1 MRYFN
6 EMSMTLLI
14 QQNESLQK
22 EFANLGYD
30 ASEKGLEQIK
40 LLINNHFLN
49 HKCKK
54 ALNKIFK
61 AHVENATGYIPAM
74 YDSIKQV
81 NSIFKPFEGQ
91 RFYTYSI
98 DERNGEYEY
107 THKGVVA
114 LDDGTSPDE
123 WLEDYTSDFYGG
135 EDNKPD
141 EDHKGGYWFNGEI
154 LCWAGGTQEISKDEF
169 DVVNKYI

>member
-1 MRYFN
+1 
-6 EMSMTLLI
+6 MSMTLLI

-54 ALNKIFK
+54 VLTKIFK
-61 AHVENATGYIPAM
+61 EHVENATGYIPAM
-74 YDSIKQV
+74 YDGFDDVCSV
-81 NSIFKPFEGQ
+81 FEPFEGQ

-114 LDDGTSPDE
+114 LDDGTNADE
-123 WLEDYTSDFYGG
+123 WLEEYTSDFYGG
-135 EDNKPD
+135 GGDEED
-141 EDHKGGYWFNGEI
+141 GGYWFNGEI
-154 LCWAGGTQEISKDEF
+154 MCFAGGTQEISKDVF
-169 DVVNKYI
+169 DVVKKYI

>member
-1 MRYFN
+1 MIYFN
-6 EMSMTLLI
+6 EMSMVLLI

-22 EFANLGYD
+22 EFASLRYD
-30 ASEKGLEQIK
+30 ASEEGLERAKVLIK
-40 LLINNHFLN
+40 NNFLN

-54 ALNKIFK
+54 ALNKLFK
-61 AHVENATGYIPAM
+61 EHVENATGYIPAM
-74 YDSIKQV
+74 YEGLEITHSEYE
-81 NSIFKPFEGQ
+81 PFDGQ

-114 LDDGTSPDE
+114 LDDGTNPDE

-135 EDNKPD
+135 GGDPED
-141 EDHKGGYWFNGEI
+141 GGYWFNGEI
-154 LCWAGGTQEISKDEF
+154 MCFAGGTTEISKDVF
-169 DVVNKYI
+169 DVVKRHI